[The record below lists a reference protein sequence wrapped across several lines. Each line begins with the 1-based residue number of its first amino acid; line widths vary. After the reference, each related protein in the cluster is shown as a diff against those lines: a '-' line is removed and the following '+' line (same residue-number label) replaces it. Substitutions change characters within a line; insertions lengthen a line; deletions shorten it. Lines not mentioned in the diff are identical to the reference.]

1 MKKEICEVFRKNGKE
16 FMKNEQLPPNETS
29 IEINKLYFIS

>member
-1 MKKEICEVFRKNGKE
+1 MKKEICEVVRKSDKE
-16 FMKNEQLPPNETS
+16 FMKNEQYETS

>member
-1 MKKEICEVFRKNGKE
+1 MKKEICEVVRKNDKE
-16 FMKNEQLPPNETS
+16 FMKNEQYETS